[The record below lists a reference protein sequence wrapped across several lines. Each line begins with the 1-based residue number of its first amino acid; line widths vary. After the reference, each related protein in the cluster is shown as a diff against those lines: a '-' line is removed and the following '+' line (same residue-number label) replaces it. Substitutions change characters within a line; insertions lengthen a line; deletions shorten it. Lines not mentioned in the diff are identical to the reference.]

1 MYPLKDDYIGPID
14 AVIEK
19 LNSFNNINVET
30 FATATTLTGGYDD
43 MITAIKQTIAWSY
56 DIFGTSV
63 FATKIIPGYDPQ
75 S

>member
-14 AVIEK
+14 AIIEK

-30 FATATTLTGGYDD
+30 FATATTLIGEYDD

-56 DIFGTSV
+56 DTFGTSV